1 MKLKK
6 LHLFFLCIISSFLYS
21 QNDLAQLPYSK
32 NVIYPKKSTPGTVMA
47 KMVDELGY
55 KYYWSTDSL
64 LNDDL
69 RYTFNSN
76 NVPRLL
82 LEGVYQMSK
91 NVIDIT
97 SENKMKPEVK
107 LEEMSFEDFRKHT
120 LLNLKKASSIL
131 IENKEAALF
140 LDWDLF
146 MKSIA
151 ISDAYCDQIISFRKS
166 IGIPFKLKDHFTE
179 QKLSK
184 SKVFD
189 QSLGA
194 DGLTTKQW
202 MKIMERS
209 GGPIAA
215 DKIRSEGKN
224 NQQIIFKLRKEERA
238 TVTVGNLETIKLSS
252 NSVDGLTYTS
262 FNEPPAQL
270 SFLFSN
276 DKELVEGMIDWIIYI
291 NSGHP
296 SNFLKCSELVSTLL
310 LALTLLKINHLCTID
325 TEISQI

>member
-1 MKLKK
+1 
-6 LHLFFLCIISSFLYS
+6 
-21 QNDLAQLPYSK
+21 
-32 NVIYPKKSTPGTVMA
+32 
-47 KMVDELGY
+47 
-55 KYYWSTDSL
+55 
-64 LNDDL
+64 
-69 RYTFNSN
+69 
-76 NVPRLL
+76 
-82 LEGVYQMSK
+82 
-91 NVIDIT
+91 
-97 SENKMKPEVK
+97 
-107 LEEMSFEDFRKHT
+107 
-120 LLNLKKASSIL
+120 
-131 IENKEAALF
+131 
-140 LDWDLF
+140 

-270 SFLFSN
+270 SFYSA
-276 DKELVEGMIDWIIYI
+276 MIKNW
-291 NSGHP
+291 
-296 SNFLKCSELVSTLL
+296 
-310 LALTLLKINHLCTID
+310 
-325 TEISQI
+325 